1 MKNRDYFII
10 QNVAAIIV
18 GMLLVMW
25 PDSAMIYLV
34 MTIGAIFSVSGILAL
49 VRYYR
54 HRNIIGYNYPLI
66 GTGSLLLGIWLL
78 IMPAFF
84 INFLMYIIGLAI
96 IMAGANMLVNLNV
109 ASRWSIVSGYFYIT
123 PILIILAGM
132 LVLVNP
138 FTVAT
143 IQFIVL
149 GISCMVYGIV
159 NMINTIKFKKDPDKY
174 EY

>member
-1 MKNRDYFII
+1 
-10 QNVAAIIV
+10 
-18 GMLLVMW
+18 
-25 PDSAMIYLV
+25 
-34 MTIGAIFSVSGILAL
+34 
-49 VRYYR
+49 
-54 HRNIIGYNYPLI
+54 
-66 GTGSLLLGIWLL
+66 
-78 IMPAFF
+78 MPAFF
-84 INFLMYIIGLAI
+84 INFLMYIIGLAV

-109 ASRWSIVSGYFYIT
+109 ASRWSMVSGYFYIT

-143 IQFIVL
+143 IPFIVL

>member
-10 QNVAAIIV
+10 QNVAAILV
-18 GMLLVMW
+18 GMLLVMLLH
-25 PDSAMIYLV
+25 SAVTYLLV
-34 MTIGAIFSVSGILAL
+34 TIVAV
-49 VRYYR
+49 
-54 HRNIIGYNYPLI
+54 
-66 GTGSLLLGIWLL
+66 
-78 IMPAFF
+78 FF
-84 INFLMYIIGLAI
+84 INFLMCIIGLAV
-96 IMAGANMLVNLNV
+96 IMAGANMLVDLNV
-109 ASRWSIVSGYFYIT
+109 ASRWSMVSGYFYIT

-143 IQFIVL
+143 IPFIVL